1 MRSFRRWL
9 VLALVGLWAFRAPA
23 QQPTTVQLPTF
34 SFFNTNTTVTVPDRG
49 SVYLGGV
56 NRAATGR
63 NEFGAPL
70 LPFRNRSIGM
80 ERSASSAWVSVW
92 VHDFEAMDQYL
103 LSQPTA
109 FRAAQAANSRPL
121 VPRVASRQ
129 PPVAASLP
137 VAGDTWAA
145 RSNAAQQG
153 PAGPTGMSLAELRAK
168 HQREEQS
175 RSEEA
180 QKWFERGQ
188 GAEAAGKPKVARVYY
203 QMALRRAAG
212 PLQAQIAARLDA
224 LDGSSKSSKLAQTQQ
239 RLYP

>member
-1 MRSFRRWL
+1 MRLSRTW
-9 VLALVGLWAFRAPA
+9 VALAVIGLWAGAALA
-23 QQPTTVQLPTF
+23 QQPTTVQLPTY

-63 NEFGAPL
+63 SEFGAPL

-121 VPRVASRQ
+121 MPQVASG
-129 PPVAASLP
+129 PSPYAASSIG
-137 VAGDTWAA
+137 ASDTWN
-145 RSNAAQQG
+145 RRLDAAQQG
-153 PAGPTGMSLAELRAK
+153 SAGPTAMSLAELRAK
-168 HQREEQS
+168 HEREQQS
-175 RSEEA
+175 RSDEA
-180 QKWFERGQ
+180 RKWFERGQ
-188 GAEAAGKPKVARVYY
+188 GAEAAGKRNVARVYY
-203 QMALRRAAG
+203 QMAARRATG
-212 PLQAQIAARLDA
+212 PLKDQIAARLDA
-224 LDGSSKSSKLAQTQQ
+224 VDSSSKTSKLAQSQPP
-239 RLYP
+239 LP

>member
-1 MRSFRRWL
+1 MRFRTTWL
-9 VLALVGLWAFRAPA
+9 VLALVALWAFRAPA

-129 PPVAASLP
+129 PPVASSPGAP
-137 VAGDTWAA
+137 DTWN
-145 RSNAAQQG
+145 RRPNAAQQG
-153 PAGPTGMSLAELRAK
+153 PAGPTAMSLAELRAK

-175 RSEEA
+175 RSDEA

-203 QMALRRAAG
+203 QMAARRATG
-212 PLQAQIAARLDA
+212 PLKAQIAARLDA
-224 LDGSSKSSKLAQTQQ
+224 VDGSSKPSKLAQSQPP
-239 RLYP
+239 LYP